1 MDSRSLTFTDA
12 IMRHGGEATHV
23 IENLS
28 PSSSRCSLP
37 PWNKPGARARIRN
50 GFLEFLDGLLMLC
63 LLLVS

>member
-1 MDSRSLTFTDA
+1 MDGRSLTFTDA
-12 IMRHGGEATHV
+12 ILRHGGDATHV

-28 PSSSRCSLP
+28 PSSSRRNLP
-37 PWNKPGARARIRN
+37 PQNQPGARARIRN